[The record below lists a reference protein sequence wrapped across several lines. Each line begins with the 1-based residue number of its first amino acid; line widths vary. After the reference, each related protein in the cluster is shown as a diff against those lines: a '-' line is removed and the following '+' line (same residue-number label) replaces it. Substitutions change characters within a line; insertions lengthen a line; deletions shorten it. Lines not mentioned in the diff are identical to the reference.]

1 MKHLACFLA
10 HSRCVAWQLPLLWS
24 SSSTCLPGWL
34 GALALVSV
42 ENLLREA
49 GPDPGR
55 SGGVGRSGFHSEYI
69 GYLGFLEIRS
79 DIVLF

>member
-1 MKHLACFLA
+1 MVCVKHLACFLA

-24 SSSTCLPGWL
+24 SSSACLPGWL

-49 GPDPGR
+49 GPDPG
-55 SGGVGRSGFHSEYI
+55 SPADCE
-69 GYLGFLEIRS
+69 LLCLEE
-79 DIVLF
+79 